1 MSELSTL
8 ARPYAEAVFRM
19 AQGEND
25 LAGGSS
31 RGATLAASVSDAQVA
46 RLSTDPAVSVE
57 RVAGLVIDVAG
68 GDLGERGANIV
79 KVLAEND
86 RLSLLP
92 EVCTQFETLKANAEG
107 TLEATITSAQ
117 ELTQAQVDDLVA
129 GLKAKFNRSVNVQ
142 VAVDHELIGGA
153 VIAIG
158 EQVIDGS
165 VKGRLQRM
173 AYALQ
178 GRSRTDR
185 RRGDRQ
191 RRPGVIRL
199 GLGTA
204 AAQVFGAA
212 MLITFSKFSEPHGSE
227 NR

>member
-25 LAGGSS
+25 LVGWSLRVQS
-31 RGATLAASVSDAQVA
+31 LALIVSDAQAA
-46 RLSTDPAVSVE
+46 RLIARAAVASE
-57 RVAGLVIDVAG
+57 RAADLIIEVAGSE
-68 GDLGERGANIV
+68 LGERGGNFV

-92 EVCTQFETLKANAEG
+92 EIGAQFETLKANVEG

-117 ELTQAQVDDLVA
+117 ALTQAQLDELVA
-129 GLKAKFNRSVNVQ
+129 GLKARFNRAVNVR
-142 VAVDHELIGGA
+142 VAVDPELIGGA

-158 EQVIDGS
+158 DQVIDGS

-173 AYALQ
+173 SFALQ
-178 GRSRTDR
+178 
-185 RRGDRQ
+185 
-191 RRPGVIRL
+191 
-199 GLGTA
+199 A
-204 AAQVFGAA
+204 
-212 MLITFSKFSEPHGSE
+212 
-227 NR
+227 

>member
-25 LAGGSS
+25 LAGWSS
-31 RGATLAASVSDAQVA
+31 RVQSLALIVSDAQLA
-46 RLSTDPAVSVE
+46 RLIADPAVAAD
-57 RVAGLVIDVAG
+57 RVASLIIEVG
-68 GDLGERGANIV
+68 GTDLGERGANFV

-92 EVCTQFETLKANAEG
+92 EISAQFETLKAKAEG

-117 ELTQAQVDDLVA
+117 ELSQAQVDDLVA
-129 GLKAKFNRSVNVQ
+129 GLKAKFNRAVNVQ
-142 VAVDHELIGGA
+142 VAVDPELIGGA

-158 EQVIDGS
+158 DQVIDGS

-173 AYALQ
+173 SFALQ
-178 GRSRTDR
+178 
-185 RRGDRQ
+185 
-191 RRPGVIRL
+191 
-199 GLGTA
+199 A
-204 AAQVFGAA
+204 
-212 MLITFSKFSEPHGSE
+212 
-227 NR
+227 

>member
-25 LAGGSS
+25 LAGWSS
-31 RGATLAASVSDAQVA
+31 RVATLAAIVSDAQLG
-46 RLSTDPAVSVE
+46 RLIADPAVSAD
-57 RVAGLVIDVAG
+57 RVASLIIEVAG
-68 GDLGERGANIV
+68 ADLGDRGGNFV

-92 EVCTQFETLKANAEG
+92 EIDAQFETLKANAEG

-117 ELTQAQVDDLVA
+117 PLTQAQVDDLVA
-129 GLKAKFNRSVNVQ
+129 GLKAKFNRAVNVQ
-142 VAVDHELIGGA
+142 VAVDPELIGGA

-158 EQVIDGS
+158 DQVMDGS

-173 AYALQ
+173 AFALQ
-178 GRSRTDR
+178 G
-185 RRGDRQ
+185 
-191 RRPGVIRL
+191 
-199 GLGTA
+199 
-204 AAQVFGAA
+204 
-212 MLITFSKFSEPHGSE
+212 
-227 NR
+227 

>member
-25 LAGGSS
+25 LAGWSLRVQS
-31 RGATLAASVSDAQVA
+31 LALIVSDAQVA
-46 RLSTDPAVSVE
+46 RLIADPAVSAD
-57 RVAGLVIDVAG
+57 RVAGLIIEVAG
-68 GDLGERGANIV
+68 GDLGERGANFV

-92 EVCTQFETLKANAEG
+92 EIGTQFETLKANAEG

-117 ELTQAQVDDLVA
+117 ELTQAQIDDLVA
-129 GLKAKFNRSVNVQ
+129 GLKAKFNRAVNVQ
-142 VAVDHELIGGA
+142 VEVDPELIGGA

-158 EQVIDGS
+158 DQVIDGS

-173 AYALQ
+173 SFALQ
-178 GRSRTDR
+178 
-185 RRGDRQ
+185 
-191 RRPGVIRL
+191 
-199 GLGTA
+199 A
-204 AAQVFGAA
+204 
-212 MLITFSKFSEPHGSE
+212 
-227 NR
+227 